1 MILALTSGV
10 ASADRLDA
18 GLLLVRV
25 YAGFMIFRHGYAHVW
40 PNKIAGTAKWF
51 GSMGM
56 RPPLVQ
62 AWLASITELGS
73 AVLLAAGF
81 LTSLGAAGLLGVMAV
96 AFWIEHRRRG
106 FFIYLPGQGW
116 EYVVMIAT
124 VAVLIGTVGPGR
136 FSVDHAMDLSLFNDW
151 KGLIV
156 TLAGGLGGAAL
167 LLATCWTDPKKRE

>member
-1 MILALTSGV
+1 MIAV
-10 ASADRLDA
+10 AVADRLDLS
-18 GLLLVRV
+18 LLLVRV
-25 YAGFMIFRHGYAHVW
+25 FAGYMIFRHGYAHVW

-51 GSMGM
+51 AGMGM

-73 AVLLAAGF
+73 GVLLAFGL

-96 AFWIEHRRRG
+96 AFWIEHRKRG

-116 EYVVMIAT
+116 EYVAMIAT

-136 FSVDHAMDLSLFNDW
+136 FSLDNAVDLTLFKDW
-151 KGLIV
+151 IGLIV
-156 TLAGGLGGAAL
+156 TLGGGLGGAAL
-167 LLATCWTDPKKRE
+167 LLVTCWKDPAKAR